1 MDFWPRLN
9 RRLALAGVAV
19 NATVMFISRND
30 PAAFAITWLLATG
43 CGHYYLLLIDAT
55 EDDP

>member
-1 MDFWPRLN
+1 MVFWPRLN

-19 NATVMFISRND
+19 NATVMFICRHD
-30 PAAFAITWLLATG
+30 PGGFAIAWILASG
-43 CGHYYLLLIDAT
+43 CGYYYLLLIDAT